1 MLAAVLMVL
10 ASAALWPLMDAV
22 GKHLVTA
29 GYPAVQ
35 VAWAR
40 YAVNVVLLFPFALAR
55 GGRASILPRR
65 SPAHLLRAALPS
77 AVTALLFVGLGHM
90 PLASASALLFVNP
103 LLTVALS
110 AALLGERVSPRRWAA
125 VAVGFAGALV
135 VLRPG
140 GEVFRWASL
149 APLGAALCFSTTAIL
164 NRRLAG
170 EASPLATTLHY
181 AIAGSTVLLPWSAA
195 GNWRP
200 FAPAAVGWLAL
211 GAIVGSGCLWL
222 VTTAYERAQAS
233 ALAPFHFAEL
243 AAATA
248 VGWAAFGEV
257 PDPPALV
264 GIALILAAGLLATWR
279 EPPEDAATAPAPRGT

>member
-1 MLAAVLMVL
+1 MLVAVLMVL

-22 GKHLVTA
+22 GKHLVVS

-40 YAVNVVLLFPFALAR
+40 YAVNVLFLLPVALAR
-55 GGRASILPRR
+55 GGRGSLLPRG
-65 SPAHLLRAALPS
+65 SPMHLLRATLPS
-77 AVTALLFVGLGHM
+77 AVTALLFVGLGQM

-110 AALLGERVSPRRWAA
+110 ALLLGERVGARRWAA

-140 GEVFRWASL
+140 TEVFTWAAL
-149 APLGAALCFSTTAIL
+149 APLGAALCFSITAIL

-170 EASPLATTLHY
+170 EAAPLATTLHY
-181 AIAGSTVLLPWSAA
+181 AIAGSAVLLPWSAA
-195 GNWRP
+195 GNWR
-200 FAPAAVGWLAL
+200 ALEPAAVGWLAL
-211 GAIVGSGCLWL
+211 GAVVGSGCLWL

-248 VGWAAFGEV
+248 VGWGVFGEL
-257 PDPPALV
+257 PDAIAIA
-264 GIALILAAGLLATWR
+264 GIVLILSAGLLATWG
-279 EPPEDAATAPAPRGT
+279 EPARTVNQGEGGG

>member
-1 MLAAVLMVL
+1 MPVAVLMVL
-10 ASAALWPLMDAV
+10 ASAALWPLLDAI
-22 GKHLVTA
+22 GKHLIGA

-40 YAVNVVLLFPFALAR
+40 YSVNVLFLLPVALSR
-55 GGRASILPRR
+55 GGRGSLLPRR
-65 SPAHLLRAALPS
+65 SPLHLLRAALPS
-77 AVTALLFVGLGHM
+77 VVTALLFVGLGHM

-110 AALLGERVSPRRWAA
+110 ALVLGEQVGARRWTA
-125 VAVGFAGALV
+125 VAIGFVGALV

-140 GEVFRWASL
+140 TEVFRWASL
-149 APLGAALCFSTTAIL
+149 APLAAALCYSTTVIL

-181 AIAGSTVLLPWSAA
+181 AVAGSVILLPGATA

-200 FAPAAVGWLAL
+200 LDLAAVGWLSL
-211 GAIVGSGCLWL
+211 GAVVGSGCLWL
-222 VTTAYERAQAS
+222 VTSAYERAQAS

-248 VGWAAFGEV
+248 VGFVAFREMPDAA
-257 PDPPALV
+257 ALV
-264 GIALILAAGLLATWR
+264 GIGLILAAGLLSTWG
-279 EPPEDAATAPAPRGT
+279 EPAAATTG

>member
-1 MLAAVLMVL
+1 MVL
-10 ASAALWPLMDAV
+10 ASAALWPLLDAI
-22 GKHLVTA
+22 GKHLIGA

-40 YAVNVVLLFPFALAR
+40 YSVNVLFLLPVALSRAGR
-55 GGRASILPRR
+55 GALLPRR
-65 SPAHLLRAALPS
+65 SPLHLLRAALPS
-77 AVTALLFVGLGHM
+77 VVTALLFMGLGHM

-110 AALLGERVSPRRWAA
+110 ALVLGERVGARRWAA
-125 VAVGFAGALV
+125 VAIGFVGALV

-140 GEVFRWASL
+140 TEVFRWASL
-149 APLGAALCFSTTAIL
+149 APLAAALCYSTTVIL

-181 AIAGSTVLLPWSAA
+181 AVAGSVILLPWATA

-200 FAPAAVGWLAL
+200 LDLAAVGWLSL
-211 GAIVGSGCLWL
+211 GAVVGSGCLWL
-222 VTTAYERAQAS
+222 VTSAYERAQAS

-248 VGWAAFGEV
+248 VGFVAFREMPDGAAL
-257 PDPPALV
+257 A
-264 GIALILAAGLLATWR
+264 GIALILAAGLLSTWG
-279 EPPEDAATAPAPRGT
+279 EPAAVTTG

>member
-22 GKHLVTA
+22 GKHLVVA
-29 GYPAVQ
+29 GYPAVE

-40 YAVNVVLLFPFALAR
+40 YAVNALFLLPVALSR
-55 GGRASILPRR
+55 GGRGSLLPRR
-65 SPAHLLRAALPS
+65 SPLHLLRAALPS

-110 AALLGERVSPRRWAA
+110 ALFLGERVGARRWSA
-125 VAVGFAGALV
+125 VALGFAGALV

-140 GEVFRWASL
+140 TEVFTWASL

-181 AIAGSTVLLPWSAA
+181 AVAGSAVLLPWSAA
-195 GNWRP
+195 GNWR
-200 FAPAAVGWLAL
+200 ALEPAAVGWLAL
-211 GAIVGSGCLWL
+211 GAVVGSGCLWL

-243 AAATA
+243 AAATT
-248 VGWAAFGEV
+248 VGWVTFGEV
-257 PDPPALV
+257 PDPPAIA
-264 GIALILAAGLLATWR
+264 GIALILAAGLLATWGGSAG
-279 EPPEDAATAPAPRGT
+279 AAD

>member
-1 MLAAVLMVL
+1 MVL
-10 ASAALWPLMDAV
+10 ASAALWPLLDAI
-22 GKHLVTA
+22 GKHLIGA

-40 YAVNVVLLFPFALAR
+40 YFVNVLFLLPVALSR
-55 GGRASILPRR
+55 GGRGSLLPRR
-65 SPAHLLRAALPS
+65 SLLHLLRAALPS
-77 AVTALLFVGLGHM
+77 VVTALLFVGLGHM

-110 AALLGERVSPRRWAA
+110 ALVLGERVGARRWAA
-125 VAVGFAGALV
+125 VAIGFVGALV

-140 GEVFRWASL
+140 TEVFRWASL
-149 APLGAALCFSTTAIL
+149 APLAAALCYSTTVIL

-181 AIAGSTVLLPWSAA
+181 AVAGSVILLPGATA

-200 FAPAAVGWLAL
+200 LDLAAVGWLSL
-211 GAIVGSGCLWL
+211 GAVVGSGCLWL
-222 VTTAYERAQAS
+222 VTSAYERAQAS

-248 VGWAAFGEV
+248 VGFVAFREMPDAA
-257 PDPPALV
+257 ALA
-264 GIALILAAGLLATWR
+264 GIALILAAGLLSTWGEPAAVAT
-279 EPPEDAATAPAPRGT
+279 G

>member
-22 GKHLVTA
+22 GKHLVVA

-40 YAVNVVLLFPFALAR
+40 YAVNALLLLPLALSR
-55 GGRASILPRR
+55 GGRGSLLPRR
-65 SPAHLLRAALPS
+65 SPLHLLRAALPS
-77 AVTALLFVGLGHM
+77 VVTALLFVGLGHM

-110 AALLGERVSPRRWAA
+110 ALFLGERVGPRRWAA
-125 VAVGFAGALV
+125 VALGFAGALV

-140 GEVFRWASL
+140 TEVFTWASL
-149 APLGAALCFSTTAIL
+149 APLGAALCFSTTAVL

-170 EASPLATTLHY
+170 EALPLATTLHY
-181 AIAGSTVLLPWSAA
+181 AIAGSVVLLPGSAA

-200 FAPAAVGWLAL
+200 LDPAAMGWLAL
-211 GAIVGSGCLWL
+211 GAVVGSGCLWL

-248 VGWAAFGEV
+248 VGWIVFGEL
-257 PDPPALV
+257 PDGPAV
-264 GIALILAAGLLATWR
+264 AGIALILAAGLLATWGEQPR
-279 EPPEDAATAPAPRGT
+279 PASS

>member
-10 ASAALWPLMDAV
+10 ASAALWPFLDAV
-22 GKHLVTA
+22 GKHLVLA
-29 GYPAVQ
+29 GYPAVE

-40 YAVNVVLLFPFALAR
+40 YSVNALFLLPVAFAR
-55 GGRASILPRR
+55 GGRGALLPRR
-65 SPAHLLRAALPS
+65 SPLHLLCAALPS
-77 AVTALLFVGLGHM
+77 VVTALLFVGLGRM

-110 AALLGERVSPRRWAA
+110 ALFLGERVGARRWGA
-125 VAVGFAGALV
+125 VALGFAGALV

-140 GEVFRWASL
+140 SEVFSWASL
-149 APLGAALCFSTTAIL
+149 APLGAALCFSTNAIL

-170 EASPLATTLHY
+170 EALPLATTLHY
-181 AIAGSTVLLPWSAA
+181 AIAGSAVLLPWSAV
-195 GNWRP
+195 GSWRP
-200 FAPAAVGWLAL
+200 LDPAAVGWLAL
-211 GAIVGSGCLWL
+211 GAVVGSGCLWL

-248 VGWAAFGEV
+248 VGWIVFGEV
-257 PDPPALV
+257 PDGPAFA
-264 GIALILAAGLLATWR
+264 GIALILAAGLFATWGER
-279 EPPEDAATAPAPRGT
+279 A

>member
-1 MLAAVLMVL
+1 MLVAVLMVL
-10 ASAALWPLMDAV
+10 ASAALWPLLDAV
-22 GKHLVTA
+22 GKHLVLA

-40 YAVNVVLLFPFALAR
+40 YAVNALVLLPVALWR
-55 GGRASILPRR
+55 GGRGSILPRS
-65 SPAHLLRAALPS
+65 SPLHLLRAALPS
-77 AVTALLFVGLGHM
+77 VVTALLFVGLGHM

-110 AALLGERVSPRRWAA
+110 ALVLGERVGARRWAA
-125 VAVGFAGALV
+125 VAIGFVGALV

-140 GEVFRWASL
+140 TEVFGWASL
-149 APLGAALCFSTTAIL
+149 APLGAALCFSATAIL

-170 EASPLATTLHY
+170 EANPLATTLHY
-181 AIAGSTVLLPWSAA
+181 AVAGSAVLLPWATS

-200 FAPAAVGWLAL
+200 LDPAAVGWLAL
-211 GAIVGSGCLWL
+211 GAVVGSGCLWL
-222 VTTAYERAQAS
+222 VTSAYERAQAS

-248 VGWAAFGEV
+248 VGLIAFREV
-257 PDPPALV
+257 PDGPALA
-264 GIALILAAGLLATWR
+264 GIALILAAGVLATWD
-279 EPPEDAATAPAPRGT
+279 EPALETSS

>member
-1 MLAAVLMVL
+1 MVL
-10 ASAALWPLMDAV
+10 ASSALWPLLDAV
-22 GKHLVTA
+22 GKHLVVA

-40 YAVNVVLLFPFALAR
+40 YSVNVLFLLPVALSR
-55 GGRASILPRR
+55 GGRGSLLPRR
-65 SPAHLLRAALPS
+65 SPLHLLRAALPS
-77 AVTALLFVGLGHM
+77 VVTALLFVGLGHM

-110 AALLGERVSPRRWAA
+110 ALVLGERVGARRWAA
-125 VAVGFAGALV
+125 VAIGFVGALV

-140 GEVFRWASL
+140 TEVFRWASL
-149 APLGAALCFSTTAIL
+149 APLAAALCYSTTVIL

-181 AIAGSTVLLPWSAA
+181 AVAGSVILLPGATA

-200 FAPAAVGWLAL
+200 LDLAAVGWLSL
-211 GAIVGSGCLWL
+211 GAVVGSGCLWL
-222 VTTAYERAQAS
+222 VTSAYERAQAS

-248 VGWAAFGEV
+248 VGFVAFREMPDAA
-257 PDPPALV
+257 ALV
-264 GIALILAAGLLATWR
+264 GIGLILAAGLLSTWG
-279 EPPEDAATAPAPRGT
+279 EPAAATTG

>member
-1 MLAAVLMVL
+1 MVL
-10 ASAALWPLMDAV
+10 ASAALWPLLDAI
-22 GKHLVTA
+22 GKHLIGA

-40 YAVNVVLLFPFALAR
+40 YSVNVLFLLPVALSR
-55 GGRASILPRR
+55 GGRGSLLPRR
-65 SPAHLLRAALPS
+65 SPLHLLRAALPS
-77 AVTALLFVGLGHM
+77 VVTALLFMGLGHM

-110 AALLGERVSPRRWAA
+110 ALVLGERVGARRWAA
-125 VAVGFAGALV
+125 VAIGFVGALV

-140 GEVFRWASL
+140 TEVFRWASL
-149 APLGAALCFSTTAIL
+149 APLAAALCYSTTVIL

-181 AIAGSTVLLPWSAA
+181 AVAGSVILLPGATA

-200 FAPAAVGWLAL
+200 LDLAAVGWLSL
-211 GAIVGSGCLWL
+211 GAVVGSGCLWL
-222 VTTAYERAQAS
+222 VTSAYERAQAS

-248 VGWAAFGEV
+248 VGFVAFREMPDAA
-257 PDPPALV
+257 ALA
-264 GIALILAAGLLATWR
+264 GIALILSAGLLSTWG
-279 EPPEDAATAPAPRGT
+279 EPAAVTTG

>member
-22 GKHLVTA
+22 GKHLVVA
-29 GYPAVQ
+29 GYPAVE

-40 YAVNVVLLFPFALAR
+40 YAVNALFLLPVALAR
-55 GGRASILPRR
+55 GGRGSLLPRR
-65 SPAHLLRAALPS
+65 SPLHLLRAALPS

-110 AALLGERVSPRRWAA
+110 ALFLGERVGVRRWAA
-125 VAVGFAGALV
+125 VALGFAGALV

-140 GEVFRWASL
+140 TEVFTWASL

-181 AIAGSTVLLPWSAA
+181 AVAGSAVLLPWSAA
-195 GNWRP
+195 GNWHP
-200 FAPAAVGWLAL
+200 LGPAAVGWLAL
-211 GAIVGSGCLWL
+211 GAVVGSGCLWL

-248 VGWAAFGEV
+248 VGWIVFGEM
-257 PDPPALV
+257 PDATAV
-264 GIALILAAGLLATWR
+264 AGIALILAAGLLATWG
-279 EPPEDAATAPAPRGT
+279 EPSRAVD

>member
-1 MLAAVLMVL
+1 MFVAAWMVL
-10 ASAALWPLMDAV
+10 ASAALWPLLDAV
-22 GKHLVTA
+22 GKHLVLA

-40 YAVNVVLLFPFALAR
+40 YTVNALFLLPVALSR
-55 GGRASILPRR
+55 GGRRSLLPRR
-65 SPAHLLRAALPS
+65 SPLHLLRAALPS
-77 AVTALLFVGLGHM
+77 VVTALLFVGLGQM

-103 LLTVALS
+103 LLTVTLS
-110 AALLGERVSPRRWAA
+110 ALFLGERVGARRWGA
-125 VAVGFAGALV
+125 VALGFAGALV

-140 GEVFRWASL
+140 AEVFSWASL
-149 APLGAALCFSTTAIL
+149 APLGAALCFSTNAIL

-170 EASPLATTLHY
+170 EAPPLATTLHY
-181 AIAGSTVLLPWSAA
+181 AVAGSAVLLPWSAA

-200 FAPAAVGWLAL
+200 LDPATMGWLAL
-211 GAIVGSGCLWL
+211 GAVVGAGCLWL

-233 ALAPFHFAEL
+233 ALAPIHFAEL

-248 VGWAAFGEV
+248 VGWIVFGEV
-257 PDPPALV
+257 PDAPGVA

-279 EPPEDAATAPAPRGT
+279 EKS

>member
-1 MLAAVLMVL
+1 MLGAALMVL
-10 ASAALWPLMDAV
+10 ASAALWPLLDAV
-22 GKHLVTA
+22 GKHLVVS

-40 YAVNVVLLFPFALAR
+40 YSVNVLFLLPVALSR
-55 GGRASILPRR
+55 GGRGSLLPRR
-65 SPAHLLRAALPS
+65 SPLHLLRAALPS
-77 AVTALLFVGLGHM
+77 VVTALLFVGLGHM

-110 AALLGERVSPRRWAA
+110 ALVLGEQVGARRWTA
-125 VAVGFAGALV
+125 VAIGFVGALV

-140 GEVFRWASL
+140 TEVFRWASL
-149 APLGAALCFSTTAIL
+149 APLAAALCYSTTVIL

-181 AIAGSTVLLPWSAA
+181 AVAGSVILLPGATA

-200 FAPAAVGWLAL
+200 LDLAAVGWLSL
-211 GAIVGSGCLWL
+211 GAVVGSGCLWL
-222 VTTAYERAQAS
+222 VTSAYERAQAS

-248 VGWAAFGEV
+248 VGFVAFREMPDAA
-257 PDPPALV
+257 ALV
-264 GIALILAAGLLATWR
+264 GIGLILAAGLLSTWG
-279 EPPEDAATAPAPRGT
+279 EPAAATTG